1 MRLKNLRATGL
12 TGALLSTTIIAVAPA
27 VADSDAQSQT
37 TTAAAP
43 APATAKTAVPT
54 PVATKASS
62 SLTVSSVRRTV
73 IAGKRVVV
81 RGTLRP
87 AGSGRAVALQVRQS
101 GGGYKTVDHD
111 RTNAKGRYVLAWRA
125 AKTGTRRIRV
135 HFGGT
140 RELSSARH
148 QAGTTRVYRRAL
160 ASWYGPGLYGG
171 HLACGGTLTPG
182 TLGVANKS
190 LPCGTKVTFRHNGR
204 VLRVPVIDRGPYVA
218 GRTWD
223 LSRGLCDY
231 LDHCYTGSI
240 EWRWGSRR

>member
-1 MRLKNLRATGL
+1 LRLKNLRATGL
-12 TGALLSTTIIAVAPA
+12 SGALLSTTIIAVAPA
-27 VADSDAQSQT
+27 VADSDTQSPST
-37 TTAAAP
+37 PAPVKAAA
-43 APATAKTAVPT
+43 

-87 AGSGRAVALQVRQS
+87 AGDGRAVSLQVRKRS
-101 GGGYKTVDHD
+101 GGWLTVDHD
-111 RTNAKGRYVLAWRA
+111 RTNAKGRYTLAWRA
-125 AKTGTRRIRV
+125 AKTGTRRFRV

-148 QAGTTRVYRRAL
+148 LAGTARIYRRAL

-190 LPCGTKVTFRHNGR
+190 LPCGTKVTLHYKGR
-204 VLRVPVIDRGPYVA
+204 TVRVPVIDRGPYVGA
-218 GRTWD
+218 REFD
-223 LSRGLCDY
+223 LTAATKAKLGFGS
-231 LDHCYTGSI
+231 TGTVLTT
-240 EWRWGSRR
+240 R

>member
-1 MRLKNLRATGL
+1 LPRLKNLRATAL
-12 TGALLSTTIIAVAPA
+12 AGALMSTTILAAVPA
-27 VADSDAQSQT
+27 VAMSDTQSAASKT
-37 TTAAAP
+37 TATTAAA
-43 APATAKTAVPT
+43 T

-62 SLTVSSVRRTV
+62 SLTVRSVRRTV

-87 AGSGRAVALQVRQS
+87 AGSGRAVSLQMGKA
-101 GGGYKTVDHD
+101 GGGWTTVDHD
-111 RTNAKGRYVLAWRA
+111 RTDAKGRYVLVWRA
-125 AKTGTRRIRV
+125 TRTGTKRVRV

-148 QAGTTRVYRRAL
+148 LAGTARIYRRAL

-190 LPCGTKVTFRHNGR
+190 LPCGTKVTLHYRGR
-204 VLRVPVIDRGPYVA
+204 TVRVPVVDRGPYVGA
-218 GRTWD
+218 REFD
-223 LSRGLCDY
+223 LTAATKAKLRFGS
-231 LDHCYTGSI
+231 TGTVLTT
-240 EWRWGSRR
+240 R

>member
-1 MRLKNLRATGL
+1 LRLKNLRATGL

-37 TTAAAP
+37 TTATAAP

-81 RGTLRP
+81 RGSLRP

-101 GGGYKTVDHD
+101 GGGWKTVDHD

-190 LPCGTKVTFRHNGR
+190 LPCGTKVTLHYKGR
-204 VLRVPVIDRGPYVA
+204 TVRVPVIDRGPYVGA
-218 GRTWD
+218 REFD
-223 LSRGLCDY
+223 LTAATKAKLGFGS
-231 LDHCYTGSI
+231 TGTVLTT
-240 EWRWGSRR
+240 R